1 MKQLSRWIGLER
13 LGWPRAASRSDPA
26 IGVWWFVCL
35 VVVGWAGVAEG
46 SWWDWALGLE
56 GGGGGGVSVA
66 DEGLELTWRYPLP
79 GWVWVLI
86 GLGALGLAWMTYTR
100 MVGPRWGRYG
110 LAGLRAMLLV
120 WVAVLLAG
128 PGLVR
133 TDERVEKDRLLILVD
148 RSASMQTRDM
158 AAGDGDRAGGGVVS
172 RDARLKAA
180 VEAQAG
186 VFGPERLGA
195 DRELVWLGFD
205 VGAYPIAGVEG
216 LLPGDDAAEA
226 ASPRELEW
234 AVATGGVTRV
244 RTAIEQAL
252 QSAAGRPISGVVL
265 MSDGRSPE
273 ATPAGF
279 VEGLKERGVRV
290 FGVGVGSE
298 DLPLDVA
305 VESVETPGRAYVG
318 DVVPVVVR
326 LEQLGVLAGSGDERG
341 IDPARVEVQ
350 LVDPQADGTERVLQS
365 VSLAGRRLDEPV
377 RLEALSEEVVEVD
390 WKVRVVVDGV
400 VVPLG
405 GVENVGDRGDPDE
418 AAQNPSASAGLDGE
432 VSGGVQSEELTLAN
446 NLEDVEL
453 TLTDEPI
460 RVLYIEGYPRW
471 EYRYLVSML
480 KREQSINSS
489 VLLRTAGSTFVQE
502 GDTPIVR
509 APLTRDEI
517 EPYDVIILGDVG
529 SDYLSEGQMRLI
541 AEHVA
546 GAKAGL
552 LWIGG
557 PQHTPGGW
565 VDTPLRGLLPM
576 REPGMVGR
584 LRYDRGDG
592 EGLREDVKMQPTAAA
607 RRLNVLQLTPPG
619 VERPG
624 GVGEGQAWPGVLPE
638 LYWAQ
643 NLGRLMPT
651 AEALAVAEGV
661 ALAGARDAAEAASPR
676 DVEGAPLLV
685 RMRYG
690 SGEVLYSATD
700 DTWRYRLELGEHYFE
715 QLWIQVVRMLA
726 RQRIATGGA
735 DGAGASGR
743 LEVLPQRL
751 SPGQTGVVRLTV
763 DDGALAGRL
772 PRVVRAVVRRDDA
785 AEAASPR
792 DGVLE
797 TVELR
802 RVPEGA
808 TPGARPTLEAVWR
821 PGVVGRVRLTVE
833 GSGVSGLDGA
843 SGTAVVMD
851 RDDERRRPEADP
863 ERLVRLAE
871 GTGGAVVALDNLS
884 ALEELVPK
892 LSKSVAVRVEES
904 IWDSWLGLMVFVGLI
919 TLEWV
924 GRKVMQLV

>member
-1 MKQLSRWIGLER
+1 MKRIGVISAWLVVGLFA
-13 LGWPRAASRSDPA
+13 LGWT
-26 IGVWWFVCL
+26 GL
-35 VVVGWAGVAEG
+35 AEG

-56 GGGGGGVSVA
+56 GGGDGGETGGVSVG
-66 DEGLELTWRYPLP
+66 DENVELTWRYPLP
-79 GWVWVLI
+79 GWLWVLI
-86 GLGALGLAWMTYTR
+86 GLGALGLAWASYTR

-120 WVAVLLAG
+120 WVAILLAG

-158 AAGDGDRAGGGVVS
+158 AGAGGAES
-172 RDARLKAA
+172 RDERLRSAVKSQAA
-180 VEAQAG
+180 

-205 VGAYPIAGVEG
+205 VGAYPIEGVEG
-216 LLPGDDAAEA
+216 VPADDNAAEA
-226 ASPRELEW
+226 ASPEAGVVLDWDAAE
-234 AVATGGVTRV
+234 GGVTRV

-252 QSAAGRPISGVVL
+252 QSAAGRPISGVVV

-290 FGVGVGSE
+290 FGVALGSDE
-298 DLPLDVA
+298 LPLDLA
-305 VESVETPGRAYVG
+305 VESVTTPGRAFVG
-318 DVVPVVVR
+318 DVVPVVVQ
-326 LEQLGVLAGSGDERG
+326 LEQLGVLPGDGRG

-350 LVDPQADGTERVLQS
+350 LVDPQADGAEEVLQS
-365 VSLAGRRLDEPV
+365 VSLAGGRLDEPV
-377 RLEALSEEVVEVD
+377 RLEAVSEAVGEVD
-390 WKVRVVVDGV
+390 WQVRVVVDGV
-400 VVPLG
+400 AVALEAVEVEGGGEGG
-405 GVENVGDRGDPDE
+405 GVEGEGESVEGGGRTVTDRG
-418 AAQNPSASAGLDGE
+418 LR
-432 VSGGVQSEELTLAN
+432 GGVESEELTLAN
-446 NLEDVEL
+446 NVGAVDL

-480 KREQSINSS
+480 KREESINSS

-509 APLTRDEI
+509 APVTADEI
-517 EPYDVIILGDVG
+517 KPYDVIILGDVG

-546 GAKAGL
+546 GSKAGL

-565 VDTPLRGLLPM
+565 VDTPLRALLPM
-576 REPGMVGR
+576 REPAMVGR

-592 EGLREDVKMQPTAAA
+592 RGLREDVRMLPTEEA
-607 RRLNVLQLTPPG
+607 RRLNVLQLMPPG
-619 VERPG
+619 VDREG
-624 GVGEGQAWPGVLPE
+624 GVVGEGQAWPGVLPE

-661 ALAGARDAAEAASPR
+661 ALSGGDGERGPTDSVR
-676 DVEGAPLLV
+676 GLQGVEGGAPLMV
-685 RMRYG
+685 RMRFG
-690 SGEVLYSATD
+690 SGEVVYSATD

-735 DGAGASGR
+735 GASAR
-743 LEVLPQRL
+743 LEVLPERL
-751 SPGQTGVVRLTV
+751 SPGQTAVVRLTV

-772 PRVVRAVVRRDDA
+772 PRVVRAVVRREAVGGRNNA
-785 AEAASPR
+785 AQAASPL
-792 DGVLE
+792 GEVLE
-797 TVELR
+797 VVELR
-802 RVPEGA
+802 RVPEGS

-821 PGVVGRVRLTVE
+821 PGVVGRLRLTVE
-833 GSGVSGLDGA
+833 GSGVTGLDGA
-843 SGTAVVMD
+843 SGVAVVVD
-851 RDDERRRPEADP
+851 QDDERRRPEADP
-863 ERLVRLAE
+863 ARLVRLAE
-871 GTGGAVVALDNLS
+871 GTDGAMVALDDLK
-884 ALEELVPK
+884 ALERLVPK
-892 LSKSVAVRVEES
+892 LSRSVAVRVEES

-919 TLEWV
+919 TLEWL
-924 GRKVMQLV
+924 GRKAMQLV

>member
-1 MKQLSRWIGLER
+1 MSRWIGIER

-26 IGVWWFVCL
+26 IGVWLFVC
-35 VVVGWAGVAEG
+35 VVVLGWAGVAEG

-56 GGGGGGVSVA
+56 GGGVSVG
-66 DEGLELTWRYPLP
+66 DENVELTWRYPLP
-79 GWVWVLI
+79 GWLWVLI
-86 GLGALGLAWMTYTR
+86 GAGALGLAWMSYTR

-158 AAGDGDRAGGGVVS
+158 SAWVKDEEVSGDGGGPTDGIRGLPGVVS
-172 RDARLKAA
+172 RDERLKAA
-180 VEAQAG
+180 LVAQAG

-205 VGAYPIAGVEG
+205 VGAYPIAGVGIPTEVGTPSGGGGG
-216 LLPGDDAAEA
+216 LEWEA
-226 ASPRELEW
+226 A
-234 AVATGGVTRV
+234 AGGVTRV

-298 DLPLDVA
+298 ELPLDVA
-305 VESVETPGRAYVG
+305 VESVETPGRAFVG

-326 LEQLGVLAGSGDERG
+326 LEQLGVLPGDARG

-350 LVDPQADGTERVLQS
+350 LVDPRADGTEEVLQS
-365 VSLAGRRLDEPV
+365 VSMAGRRLDEPV
-377 RLEALSEEVVEVD
+377 RLEAVSEEVVEVD

-400 VVPLG
+400 VVPLD
-405 GVENVGDRGDPDE
+405 GDEGRQAAE
-418 AAQNPSASAGLDGE
+418 AAQNPSASAGFEGETDGDSD
-432 VSGGVQSEELTLAN
+432 VGGVQSEELTLAN
-446 NLEDVEL
+446 NLGEVDL

-480 KREQSINSS
+480 KREQSIKSS

-509 APLTRDEI
+509 APLTREEI
-517 EPYDVIILGDVG
+517 QPYDVIIIGDVG
-529 SDYLSEGQMRLI
+529 ADYLSEGQMRLI

-546 GAKAGL
+546 GGKAGL
-552 LWIGG
+552 LWIAG

-576 REPGMVGR
+576 REPAMVGR

-592 EGLREDVKMQPTAAA
+592 RGLVEDVKMLPTGLA

-619 VERPG
+619 VERTG

-661 ALAGARDAAEAASPR
+661 ALAGGD
-676 DVEGAPLLV
+676 DVDGAPLMV

-690 SGEVLYSATD
+690 SGEVVYSATD

-726 RQRIATGGA
+726 RQRIATGGVG
-735 DGAGASGR
+735 GAGASAR
-743 LEVLPQRL
+743 LEVLPERL

-772 PRVVRAVVRRDDA
+772 PRVVRAVVRR
-785 AEAASPR
+785 EGV
-792 DGVLE
+792 DGEGSEVLE

-821 PGVVGRVRLTVE
+821 PGLVGSVRLTVE
-833 GSGVSGLDGA
+833 GSGVTGLDGA

-863 ERLVRLAE
+863 GRLVRLAE
-871 GTGGAVVALDNLS
+871 GTGGAVVALEELA

-904 IWDSWLGLMVFVGLI
+904 IWDSWLGLMVFLGLI